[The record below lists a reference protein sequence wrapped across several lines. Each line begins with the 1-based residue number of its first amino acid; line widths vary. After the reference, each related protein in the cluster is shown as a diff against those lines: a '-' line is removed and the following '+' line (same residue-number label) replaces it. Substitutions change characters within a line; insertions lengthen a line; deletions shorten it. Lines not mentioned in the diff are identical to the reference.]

1 MYSRGTAAFWNKL
14 KKEVILCLQIRQ
26 AVAGNIYKRK
36 WHFNIIGLSRGM
48 EKCSVD
54 FIQED
59 NNMNKRTMKKGL
71 AIVLALVMVF
81 AMTATAFADTNDN
94 ITVTVKFD
102 IRSYDLKSV
111 VMKKNDNANFGT
123 SPVVTLTNVSVP
135 SGSTVQYVL
144 EQVAAANNLELRSK
158 VAPDIDST
166 KPDHTAFTSIAKV
179 GEYYIDNSTN
189 PSIKPA
195 FLTTNV
201 PTTVDPRGYYY
212 ESGWVY
218 GLKTGTGDEYFPGSY
233 MDSVEVTN
241 GMTVTFH
248 YSVTGCIDINTG
260 TWTSDYSNPD
270 VTMWNLYDKIAALDP
285 NDSFGALSYTTG
297 TITTGANVAQ
307 NTTGLT
313 AYYFSHNG
321 LTSEADEQLIPWL
334 QAILASLEA

>member
-1 MYSRGTAAFWNKL
+1 
-14 KKEVILCLQIRQ
+14 
-26 AVAGNIYKRK
+26 
-36 WHFNIIGLSRGM
+36 
-48 EKCSVD
+48 
-54 FIQED
+54 
-59 NNMNKRTMKKGL
+59 MNKRTMKKGL

-102 IRSYDLKSV
+102 TRSYDLNSV
-111 VMKKNDNANFGT
+111 VMKKNDNTNFGT

>member
-1 MYSRGTAAFWNKL
+1 
-14 KKEVILCLQIRQ
+14 
-26 AVAGNIYKRK
+26 
-36 WHFNIIGLSRGM
+36 
-48 EKCSVD
+48 
-54 FIQED
+54 
-59 NNMNKRTMKKGL
+59 
-71 AIVLALVMVF
+71 
-81 AMTATAFADTNDN
+81 
-94 ITVTVKFD
+94 
-102 IRSYDLKSV
+102 
-111 VMKKNDNANFGT
+111 MKKNDNTNFGT
-123 SPVVTLTNVSVP
+123 SPVVTLTNVQVP

-144 EQVAAANNLELRSK
+144 EQVAAENTLELRSK
-158 VAPDIDST
+158 VAPDIDPT

-201 PTTVDPRGYYY
+201 PTTVDSRGYYY

-218 GLKTGTGDEYFPGSY
+218 GLKTGTGDEYFPDNY

-248 YSVTGCIDINTG
+248 YSVTGAIDVNTS

-285 NDSFGALSYTTG
+285 NDEFGGLAYTTS
-297 TITTGANVAQ
+297 TITAGANVAA

-321 LTSEADEQLIPWL
+321 ITSEENEQLIPWL
-334 QAILASLEA
+334 QTILASLEA

>member
-1 MYSRGTAAFWNKL
+1 
-14 KKEVILCLQIRQ
+14 
-26 AVAGNIYKRK
+26 
-36 WHFNIIGLSRGM
+36 
-48 EKCSVD
+48 
-54 FIQED
+54 
-59 NNMNKRTMKKGL
+59 MNKRTMKKGL

-81 AMTATAFADTNDN
+81 AMTATAFAETNTT

-102 IRSYDLKSV
+102 TRSYDLNSV
-111 VMKKNDNANFGT
+111 VMKKNDNTNFGT
-123 SPVVTLTNVSVP
+123 SPVVTLTNVQVP

-144 EQVAAANNLELRSK
+144 EQVAAENTLELRSK
-158 VAPDIDST
+158 VAPDIDPT

-201 PTTVDPRGYYY
+201 PTTVDSRGYYY

-218 GLKTGTGDEYFPGSY
+218 GLKTGTGDEYFPDNY

-248 YSVTGCIDINTG
+248 YSVTGAIDVNTS

-285 NDSFGALSYTTG
+285 NDEFGGLAYTTS
-297 TITTGANVAQ
+297 TITAGANVAA

-321 LTSEADEQLIPWL
+321 ITSEENEQLIPWL
-334 QAILASLEA
+334 QAILAALEA

>member
-1 MYSRGTAAFWNKL
+1 
-14 KKEVILCLQIRQ
+14 
-26 AVAGNIYKRK
+26 
-36 WHFNIIGLSRGM
+36 
-48 EKCSVD
+48 
-54 FIQED
+54 
-59 NNMNKRTMKKGL
+59 MNKRTLKKGL

-102 IRSYDLKSV
+102 TRSYDLNSV
-111 VMKKNDNANFGT
+111 VMKKKDNTNFGT
-123 SPVVTLTNVSVP
+123 SPVVTLTDVSVP

-201 PTTVDPRGYYY
+201 PTTVDTRGYYY
-212 ESGWVY
+212 DSGWMYTVRPQNSN
-218 GLKTGTGDEYFPGSY
+218 EYYFTNRY
-233 MDSVEVTN
+233 MDQVEVTN
-241 GMTVTFH
+241 GMTITFRF
-248 YSVTGCIDINTG
+248 SVTGCKDLNTG
-260 TWTSDYSNPD
+260 NYTTEDTSPD
-270 VTMWNLYDKIAALDP
+270 MDMWILYDQIAALDP
-285 NDSFGALSYTTG
+285 NDGFGALSYTTG

>member
-1 MYSRGTAAFWNKL
+1 
-14 KKEVILCLQIRQ
+14 
-26 AVAGNIYKRK
+26 
-36 WHFNIIGLSRGM
+36 
-48 EKCSVD
+48 
-54 FIQED
+54 
-59 NNMNKRTMKKGL
+59 MNKRTMKKGL

-102 IRSYDLKSV
+102 TRSYDLNSV
-111 VMKKNDNANFGT
+111 VMKKNDNTNFGT

-218 GLKTGTGDEYFPGSY
+218 GLQTGTGDEYFPGNY
-233 MDSVEVTN
+233 MDSVTVVN

-285 NDSFGALSYTTG
+285 NDGFGALSYTTG

>member
-1 MYSRGTAAFWNKL
+1 
-14 KKEVILCLQIRQ
+14 
-26 AVAGNIYKRK
+26 
-36 WHFNIIGLSRGM
+36 
-48 EKCSVD
+48 
-54 FIQED
+54 
-59 NNMNKRTMKKGL
+59 MNKRTMKKGL

-102 IRSYDLKSV
+102 TRSYDLNSV
-111 VMKKNDNANFGT
+111 VMKKKDNTNFGT
-123 SPVVTLTNVSVP
+123 SPVVTLTNVQVP
-135 SGSTVQYVL
+135 SGSTVQDVL
-144 EQVAAANNLELRSK
+144 EQVAAANNLELRWK

-218 GLKTGTGDEYFPGSY
+218 GLQTGTGDEYFPGNY
-233 MDSVEVTN
+233 MDSVTVVN

-285 NDSFGALSYTTG
+285 NDTDEILAGVDATIAASRTETG
-297 TITTGANVAQ
+297 
-307 NTTGLT
+307 NTTGLS
-313 AYYFSHNG
+313 AYYFSHYGITN
-321 LTSEADEQLIPWL
+321 ENQLIGFL
-334 QAILASLEA
+334 NQALASYEA